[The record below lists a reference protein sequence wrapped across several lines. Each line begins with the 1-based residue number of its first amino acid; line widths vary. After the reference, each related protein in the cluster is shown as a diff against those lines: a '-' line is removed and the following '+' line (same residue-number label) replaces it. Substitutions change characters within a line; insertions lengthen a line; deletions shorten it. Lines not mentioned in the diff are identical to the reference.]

1 MVVLHNLAP
10 WGWLSTALLLG
21 QGSVVSSICVGLQGK
36 GITISRSGLSKISL
50 SQ

>member
-21 QGSVVSSICVGLQGK
+21 QGSVVSSMGLQGK
-36 GITISRSGLSKISL
+36 GITIIYLKYH
-50 SQ
+50 